1 MSAQGKAQAPV
12 AFAERN
18 EASFGDELRLA
29 SRRTLGGFN
38 GGGFNGGG
46 FDGSGF
52 DGSGLQ
58 HGAVVGLVRFPNPEG
73 TRVTIAYAAIA
84 GTEAR
89 GSLRTYPL
97 GDNI

>member
-18 EASFGDELRLA
+18 EASFADELRLA
-29 SRRTLGGFN
+29 SRRTLGGFD
-38 GGGFNGGG
+38 GGG

-73 TRVTIAYAAIA
+73 TCVTIAYAAIA

>member
-29 SRRTLGGFN
+29 SRRTLGGF
-38 GGGFNGGG
+38 
-46 FDGSGF
+46 

-73 TRVTIAYAAIA
+73 TCVTIAYAAIA